1 MYFPLPAES
10 APKGMGAPLLK
21 IFAEAK
27 YFNPELFSV
36 TVGKRLY
43 YLIQLYTSYSEF
55 AKIHTDVRLDLESLG
70 QVVGGDEQ
78 ATFI

>member
-27 YFNPELFSV
+27 YFNPELFFGDCREK
-36 TVGKRLY
+36 TVL
-43 YLIQLYTSYSEF
+43 SYP
-55 AKIHTDVRLDLESLG
+55 I
-70 QVVGGDEQ
+70 
-78 ATFI
+78 IY